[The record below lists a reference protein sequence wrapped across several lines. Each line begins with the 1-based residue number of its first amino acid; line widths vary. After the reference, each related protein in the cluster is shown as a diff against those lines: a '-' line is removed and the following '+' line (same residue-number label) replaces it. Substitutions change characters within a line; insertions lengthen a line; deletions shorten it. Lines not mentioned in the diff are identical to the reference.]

1 MITTDHQVGLAKDET
16 LAKPLRDIL
25 DRHQGKRAGG
35 LIALLEE
42 IQGAYGYLPEAG
54 LRAVSERTQTPLVDV
69 YGVASFY
76 RAFSLTPRGRHV
88 VCACLGTAC
97 HVRGA
102 PMILEE
108 VERRLGIRAGQT
120 TPDRE
125 FTLETVNCLGVC
137 ASGPIMAI
145 DGEYFGGMSAG
156 KVAGTLKKF
165 RPGQSDKKE
174 GSNGKD

>member
-1 MITTDHQVGLAKDET
+1 MSPSEIDTIIE
-16 LAKPLRDIL
+16 RY
-25 DRHQGKRAGG
+25 QGKSSAI
-35 LIALLEE
+35 LAILQD
-42 IQGAYGYLPEAG
+42 IQAKEKYLPKEALEHVG
-54 LRAVSERTQTPLVDV
+54 ERLSIPVNKIYRIAT
-69 YGVASFY
+69 FY
-76 RAFSLTPRGRHV
+76 RAFSLQPRGRHEIHV
-88 VCACLGTAC
+88 CLGTAC

-102 PMILEE
+102 QRIVDQLSMELK
-108 VERRLGIRAGQT
+108 IRVGET
-120 TPDRE
+120 TPDRN

>member
-1 MITTDHQVGLAKDET
+1 MSPSEIDTIIE
-16 LAKPLRDIL
+16 RY
-25 DRHQGKRAGG
+25 QGKESAI
-35 LIALLEE
+35 LAILQD
-42 IQGAYGYLPEAG
+42 IQAKEKYLPKEALEHVG
-54 LRAVSERTQTPLVDV
+54 QRLSIPVNKIYRIAT
-69 YGVASFY
+69 FY
-76 RAFSLTPRGRHV
+76 RAFSLQPRGRHEIHV
-88 VCACLGTAC
+88 CLGTAC

-102 PMILEE
+102 QRIVDQLSMELKVRVGE
-108 VERRLGIRAGQT
+108 T
-120 TPDRE
+120 TPDRN

-145 DGEYFGGMSAG
+145 DGEYFGGMSPG